1 MTENTE
7 QQYLNSIF
15 NFKKVVSLTIQ
26 DLIPKHPKIA
36 TPYLNT
42 ILTYLINLAELSNEF
57 AQQQKD
63 NMLPSSFIVSRS
75 IFEEC
80 AILNRLIKE
89 NKYGENSYFYKYL
102 YIQDMHQDVIIN
114 SGWNNEAN
122 DYWRRIHNLL
132 HLHFSSELQ
141 EIEIQPF
148 PENSDCF
155 KGYTKNEKCELTKIV
170 NNLSKDKKYKEYTK
184 SKNCSVLFED
194 VYSKTD
200 LIKFDTNHKVKND
213 IRIIYGQLCHYSH
226 SSLTAIEDFNITIKD
241 GVSMFCFI
249 PDVNNKIININKVI
263 LQWMKYT
270 LEYILEIFSAYCKE
284 LQTE

>member
-26 DLIPKHPKIA
+26 DLIPKHHKIA

-102 YIQDMHQDVIIN
+102 YIQDMHQDIIIN

-132 HLHFSSELQ
+132 HLNFPSELQ

-170 NNLSKDKKYKEYTK
+170 NNLSKDKKYKEYK
-184 SKNCSVLFED
+184 K
-194 VYSKTD
+194 
-200 LIKFDTNHKVKND
+200 
-213 IRIIYGQLCHYSH
+213 
-226 SSLTAIEDFNITIKD
+226 
-241 GVSMFCFI
+241 
-249 PDVNNKIININKVI
+249 
-263 LQWMKYT
+263 
-270 LEYILEIFSAYCKE
+270 
-284 LQTE
+284 